1 MPKKQ
6 HCFGK
11 LYLCASMDPDVSL
24 INKRDYAEKINT
36 KCITAYK

>member
-24 INKRDYAEKINT
+24 INKRET
-36 KCITAYK
+36 